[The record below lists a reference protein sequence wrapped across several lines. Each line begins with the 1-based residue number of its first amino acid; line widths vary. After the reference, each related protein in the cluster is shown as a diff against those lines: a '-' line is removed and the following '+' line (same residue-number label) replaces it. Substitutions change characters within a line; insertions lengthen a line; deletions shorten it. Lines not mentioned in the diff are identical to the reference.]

1 MYNVYIYT
9 EYIIYNIYINI
20 YRITNGVGVS
30 KDNARHYNYI
40 CIMLYSLQ
48 SIFIQ
53 QHFIYPSEQPR
64 EIGTIMLLFY
74 KWGNCG

>member
-9 EYIIYNIYINI
+9 EYIMYNIYMNI
-20 YRITNGVGVS
+20 YRITNGVDVS

-48 SIFIQ
+48 SIFINNIS
-53 QHFIYPSEQPR
+53 FIPENNPVR
-64 EIGTIMLLFY
+64 
-74 KWGNCG
+74 